1 MTEVRMQDAQDVAEM
16 KWLEAC
22 EGPPDAVA
30 VQTSRL
36 TFLRAKEALRKFRER
51 DMSMPT
57 SPVY

>member
-1 MTEVRMQDAQDVAEM
+1 MQDAQDVAEM

-51 DMSMPT
+51 DMSMPI

>member
-22 EGPPDAVA
+22 EEPPDAVA

-36 TFLRAKEALRKFRER
+36 TFLRAKEELRKFRER